1 MLDRLVID
9 RDLLDAN
16 GNVVARRGLVVTP
29 AGVQDSARRAPG
41 GAPRI
46 ALAETA
52 LADDVRLPLQHP
64 AYRHLFRVMAE
75 PAVSRALLR
84 ARLPQALFDELLAFR
99 RFDAVRYRHALVTA
113 AVTARMLIAAVGD
126 APAISEMVGAALL
139 HDLGMRHV
147 PAHLVRNAGELD
159 RREAQDIAAHPLLGA
174 LHIGSVLGIHPAV
187 EAALAHHWKNGQGYP
202 LLHRPPPRTVD
213 VVAVASAFA
222 ALTQGR
228 SFRPEP
234 YDARGAVDVM
244 VAEAGLGQRDPD
256 TVRLL
261 VHALRGARG
270 EVRAVRF
277 ARARLGHAPS
287 ANRHRPIA
295 PRVGTAAP

>member
-1 MLDRLVID
+1 MLDGVVIT
-9 RDLLDAN
+9 RDLVDAN

-29 AGVQDSARRAPG
+29 AAVHDAARRAPG
-41 GAPRI
+41 AARVV
-46 ALAETA
+46 LAETP
-52 LADDVRLPLQHP
+52 LAEDVRLPLHDP
-64 AYRHLFRVMAE
+64 AYRHLFTAMAE
-75 PAVSRALLR
+75 PVVRRALLGT
-84 ARLPQALFDELLAFR
+84 RLPQALFDELLAVR

-139 HDLGMRHV
+139 HDVGMRHV
-147 PAHLVRNAGELD
+147 PAHLVRNADELD
-159 RREAQDIAAHPLLGA
+159 RREAQDVAAHPLLGA
-174 LHIGSVLGIHPAV
+174 LHIASVLGIHPAV

-202 LLHRPPPRTVD
+202 VLQRPPPRTVD

-234 YDARGAVDVM
+234 YDARGAVDVI
-244 VAEAGLGQRDPD
+244 VAEANVGQRDPD

-261 VHALRGARG
+261 VFALRGARG

-277 ARARLGHAPS
+277 ARARLGHAP
-287 ANRHRPIA
+287 AVNRHTAIA